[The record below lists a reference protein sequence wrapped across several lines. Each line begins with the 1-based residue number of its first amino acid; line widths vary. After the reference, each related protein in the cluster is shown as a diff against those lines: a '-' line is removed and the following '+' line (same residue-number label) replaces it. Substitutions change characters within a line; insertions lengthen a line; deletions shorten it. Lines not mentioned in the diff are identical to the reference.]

1 MNNLKHLLLDKL
13 NGTSLL
19 KHLINNYKYYRKYG
33 ILNTIIYFL
42 KGTFRR
48 YCPSL
53 KLSKGE
59 QIKRLLSKCNININ
73 KEGFIYNIDSYKVLN
88 NKKRILDNFTIDYSI
103 ILDNSLEDLINK
115 EKLIDNIDY
124 RNNVLNV
131 LEGINI
137 ILDKEINKLSDSK
150 RLDKDKYIG
159 YLNNIKNGKCKS
171 FEEALQR
178 ILFFNQLLW
187 QTNHML
193 NGLGRLDLLLD
204 KYYEKDKDNYTE
216 DEVINIIKDFLLK
229 LHDNYWYKSNSLLGD
244 TGQIIILGGMLEDNT
259 YFTNDLTYYFI
270 RCIKD
275 LQIPDPKILLRVNKD
290 VPNRLMELSLS
301 CIKTGVGCPLLANDE
316 VIINNLIKFCYDKK
330 DAYNYVTSACWEP
343 LILGDSL
350 DQNNV
355 DSIVYIKPFN
365 KLLDEY
371 DLDKIDNIEQLLSVY
386 KTYLEDYLKDFLI
399 KNSFKWEEDPL
410 ISLFIT
416 SCNKRG
422 IDISNGGAK
431 YNNYGFTSVS
441 LPNLVNSILN
451 IETLVFKEHK
461 YTLKELNNARLN
473 NFKDESILKDIKNV
487 KERFGQDSDHIIDI
501 TNNII
506 NIVGDYLNDKRNI
519 FNGKYK
525 FGLSA
530 PSYISA
536 SYNVLASL
544 CGRHNYE
551 PFDVHISINK
561 YSNGYTELFSFA
573 SSLNYSNNSFNGNVI
588 DFIVSKTFI
597 EKNFDKFNLFLKLS
611 IDKGFFET
619 QMNVI
624 NSDILLRAKKN
635 PQEFPNLIV
644 RVWGFSAYFNDL
656 PDEYKDVI
664 IKRTLEY
671 EGKLS

>member
-115 EKLIDNIDY
+115 VKLIDNIDY

-137 ILDKEINKLSDSK
+137 ILDNEINKLSDSK
-150 RLDKDKYIG
+150 RLDKDKYLG

-270 RCIKD
+270 RCIKE

-290 VPNRLMELSLS
+290 VPKDLMELSLS

-316 VIINNLIKFCYDKK
+316 VIINNLIKFGYDKK

>member
-73 KEGFIYNIDSYKVLN
+73 KEGFIYSIDSYKVLN

-115 EKLIDNIDY
+115 VKLINNIDY
-124 RNNVLNV
+124 RNNALDV

-150 RLDKDKYIG
+150 RLDKEKYLG

-244 TGQIIILGGMLEDNT
+244 TGQIIILGGTLEDNT
-259 YFTNDLTYYFI
+259 YFSNDLTYYFI

-290 VPNRLMELSLS
+290 VPKDLMELSLS

-316 VIINNLIKFCYDKK
+316 VIINNLIKFGYDKK
-330 DAYNYVTSACWEP
+330 DAYSYVTSACWEP

-371 DLDKIDNIEQLLSVY
+371 DLDKIDNIEKLLSVY

>member
-33 ILNTIIYFL
+33 ILKTIIYFL

-73 KEGFIYNIDSYKVLN
+73 KEGFIYSIDSYKVLN
-88 NKKRILDNFTIDYSI
+88 NNKRILDNFTIDYSI

-131 LEGINI
+131 LDGINI

-150 RLDKDKYIG
+150 RLDKDKYLG
-159 YLNNIKNGKCKS
+159 YLNNIKDGKCKS

-216 DEVINIIKDFLLK
+216 DEIINIIKDFLLK

-244 TGQIIILGGMLEDNT
+244 TGQIIILGGTLEDNT
-259 YFTNDLTYYFI
+259 YFSNDLTYYFI
-270 RCIKD
+270 RCIKE

-290 VPNRLMELSLS
+290 VPKDLMELSLS

-316 VIINNLIKFCYDKK
+316 VIINNLIKFGYDKK

-371 DLDKIDNIEQLLSVY
+371 DLDKIDNIEKLLSVY

-506 NIVGDYLNDKRNI
+506 NTVGDYLNDKRNI

-544 CGRHNYE
+544 CGRRNYE

>member
-33 ILNTIIYFL
+33 VLKTIIYFL

-115 EKLIDNIDY
+115 VKLINNIDY
-124 RNNVLNV
+124 RNNALDV

-150 RLDKDKYIG
+150 RLDKEKYLG

-216 DEVINIIKDFLLK
+216 DEIINIIKDFLLK

-270 RCIKD
+270 RCIKE

-290 VPNRLMELSLS
+290 VPKDLMELSLS

-316 VIINNLIKFCYDKK
+316 VIINNLIKFGYDKK

>member
-1 MNNLKHLLLDKL
+1 MNNLKLLLLDKL

-115 EKLIDNIDY
+115 VKLIDNIDY

-131 LEGINI
+131 LDGINI
-137 ILDKEINKLSDSK
+137 ILEKEINKLSDSK
-150 RLDKDKYIG
+150 RLDKDKYLE
-159 YLNNIKNGKCKS
+159 YLSNIKNGKCKS

-290 VPNRLMELSLS
+290 VPKDLMELSLS

-316 VIINNLIKFCYDKK
+316 VIINNLIKFGYDKK

>member
-1 MNNLKHLLLDKL
+1 
-13 NGTSLL
+13 
-19 KHLINNYKYYRKYG
+19 
-33 ILNTIIYFL
+33 
-42 KGTFRR
+42 
-48 YCPSL
+48 
-53 KLSKGE
+53 
-59 QIKRLLSKCNININ
+59 
-73 KEGFIYNIDSYKVLN
+73 
-88 NKKRILDNFTIDYSI
+88 
-103 ILDNSLEDLINK
+103 
-115 EKLIDNIDY
+115 
-124 RNNVLNV
+124 
-131 LEGINI
+131 
-137 ILDKEINKLSDSK
+137 
-150 RLDKDKYIG
+150 
-159 YLNNIKNGKCKS
+159 
-171 FEEALQR
+171 
-178 ILFFNQLLW
+178 
-187 QTNHML
+187 ML

-244 TGQIIILGGMLEDNT
+244 TGQIIILGGTLEDNT
-259 YFTNDLTYYFI
+259 YFSNDLTYYFI

-316 VIINNLIKFCYDKK
+316 VIINNLIKFGYDKK

-371 DLDKIDNIEQLLSVY
+371 DLDKIDNIEKLLSVY

-501 TNNII
+501 TNNMI

>member
-115 EKLIDNIDY
+115 VKLIDNIDY

-137 ILDKEINKLSDSK
+137 ILDNEINKLSDSK
-150 RLDKDKYIG
+150 RLDKDKYLG

-244 TGQIIILGGMLEDNT
+244 TGQIIILGGTLEDNT

-290 VPNRLMELSLS
+290 VPKDLMELSLS

-316 VIINNLIKFCYDKK
+316 VIINNLIKFGYDKK

>member
-33 ILNTIIYFL
+33 VLNTIIYFL

-115 EKLIDNIDY
+115 VKLIDNIDY

-131 LEGINI
+131 LDGINI

-150 RLDKDKYIG
+150 RLDKDKYLE
-159 YLNNIKNGKCKS
+159 YLSNIKNGKCKS

-204 KYYEKDKDNYTE
+204 KYYEKDKNNYTE

-244 TGQIIILGGMLEDNT
+244 TGQIIILGGTLEDNT
-259 YFTNDLTYYFI
+259 YFSNDLTYYFI

-290 VPNRLMELSLS
+290 VPKDLMELSLS

-316 VIINNLIKFCYDKK
+316 VIINNLIKFGYDKK

-371 DLDKIDNIEQLLSVY
+371 DLDKIDNIEKLLSVY

-530 PSYISA
+530 PSYISL

>member
-33 ILNTIIYFL
+33 MLNTIIYFL

-88 NKKRILDNFTIDYSI
+88 NKNRILDNFTIDYSI

-115 EKLIDNIDY
+115 VKLIDNIDY
-124 RNNVLNV
+124 RNNLLNV

-137 ILDKEINKLSDSK
+137 ILDNEINKLSDSK
-150 RLDKDKYIG
+150 RLDKDKYLG

-216 DEVINIIKDFLLK
+216 DEIINIIKDFLLK

-244 TGQIIILGGMLEDNT
+244 TGQIIILGGTLEDNT

-270 RCIKD
+270 RCIKE

-290 VPNRLMELSLS
+290 VPMDLMELSLS

-316 VIINNLIKFCYDKK
+316 VIINNLIKFGYEKK

-386 KTYLEDYLKDFLI
+386 KTYLEEYLKDFLI

-501 TNNII
+501 TNNIV
-506 NIVGDYLNDKRNI
+506 NTVGDYLNDKRNI

-624 NSDILLRAKKN
+624 NSDILLKAKKN

>member
-33 ILNTIIYFL
+33 VLKTIIYFL

-73 KEGFIYNIDSYKVLN
+73 KEGFIYSIDSYKVLN

-131 LEGINI
+131 LEGINV

-150 RLDKDKYIG
+150 RLDKDKYLG
-159 YLNNIKNGKCKS
+159 YLNNIKNGKCKF

-216 DEVINIIKDFLLK
+216 DEIINIIKDFLLK

-244 TGQIIILGGMLEDNT
+244 TGQIIILGGTLEDNT
-259 YFTNDLTYYFI
+259 YFSNDLTYYFI

-290 VPNRLMELSLS
+290 VPNDLMELSLS

-316 VIINNLIKFCYDKK
+316 VIINNLIKFGYDKK
-330 DAYNYVTSACWEP
+330 DAYNYVISACWEP

-371 DLDKIDNIEQLLSVY
+371 DLDKIDNIEKLLSVY

-487 KERFGQDSDHIIDI
+487 KERFGQDNDHIIDI

-506 NIVGDYLNDKRNI
+506 NTVGDYLNDKRNI

-530 PSYISA
+530 PSYISL

>member
-115 EKLIDNIDY
+115 VKLIDNIDY

-150 RLDKDKYIG
+150 RLDKEKYLG

-216 DEVINIIKDFLLK
+216 DEIINIIKDFLLK

-270 RCIKD
+270 RCIKE

-290 VPNRLMELSLS
+290 VPKDLMELSLS

-316 VIINNLIKFCYDKK
+316 VIINNLIKFGYDKK

-371 DLDKIDNIEQLLSVY
+371 DLDKIDNIEKLLSVY

>member
-33 ILNTIIYFL
+33 VLNTIIYFL

-115 EKLIDNIDY
+115 VKLIDNIDY

-131 LEGINI
+131 LDGINI

-150 RLDKDKYIG
+150 RLDKDKYLE
-159 YLNNIKNGKCKS
+159 YLSNIKNGKCKS

-216 DEVINIIKDFLLK
+216 DEIINIIKDFLLK

-244 TGQIIILGGMLEDNT
+244 TGQIIILGGTLEDNT
-259 YFTNDLTYYFI
+259 YFSNDLTYYFI

-290 VPNRLMELSLS
+290 VPNQLMELSLS

-316 VIINNLIKFCYDKK
+316 VIINNLIKFGYDKK

-371 DLDKIDNIEQLLSVY
+371 DLDKIDNIEKLLSVY
-386 KTYLEDYLKDFLI
+386 KTYLEEYLKDFLI

-544 CGRHNYE
+544 CGRRNYE

>member
-73 KEGFIYNIDSYKVLN
+73 KEGFIYSIDSYKVLN

-115 EKLIDNIDY
+115 VKLINNIDY
-124 RNNVLNV
+124 RNNALDV

-150 RLDKDKYIG
+150 RLDKEKYLG

-216 DEVINIIKDFLLK
+216 DEIINIIKDFLLK

-244 TGQIIILGGMLEDNT
+244 TGQIIILGGTLEDNT
-259 YFTNDLTYYFI
+259 YFSNDLTYYFI

-290 VPNRLMELSLS
+290 VPKDLMELSLS

-316 VIINNLIKFCYDKK
+316 VIINNLIKFGYDKK

-371 DLDKIDNIEQLLSVY
+371 DLDKIDNIEKLLSVY

-399 KNSFKWEEDPL
+399 KNSFRWEEDPL

>member
-1 MNNLKHLLLDKL
+1 MNNLKLLLLDKL

-115 EKLIDNIDY
+115 VKLIDNIDY

-244 TGQIIILGGMLEDNT
+244 TGQIIILGGTLEDNT

-290 VPNRLMELSLS
+290 VPKDLMELSLS

-316 VIINNLIKFCYDKK
+316 VIINNLIKFGYDKK

-371 DLDKIDNIEQLLSVY
+371 DLDKIDNIEKLLSVY

>member
-115 EKLIDNIDY
+115 VKLINNIDY
-124 RNNVLNV
+124 RNNALDV

-150 RLDKDKYIG
+150 RLDKEKYLG

-244 TGQIIILGGMLEDNT
+244 TGQIIILGGTLEDNT
-259 YFTNDLTYYFI
+259 YFSNDLTYYFI

-290 VPNRLMELSLS
+290 VPKDLMELSLS

-316 VIINNLIKFCYDKK
+316 VIINNLIKFGYDKK

-371 DLDKIDNIEQLLSVY
+371 DLDKIDNIEKLLSVY

-487 KERFGQDSDHIIDI
+487 KERFGQDNDHIIDI
-501 TNNII
+501 TNNIV
-506 NIVGDYLNDKRNI
+506 NIVGNYLNDKRNI

-544 CGRHNYE
+544 CGRRNYE

>member
-33 ILNTIIYFL
+33 VLKTIIYFL

-59 QIKRLLSKCNININ
+59 QIKRLLSICNININ
-73 KEGFIYNIDSYKVLN
+73 KEGFIYSIDSYKVLN
-88 NKKRILDNFTIDYSI
+88 NNKRILDNFTIDYSI

-115 EKLIDNIDY
+115 VKLIDNIDY
-124 RNNVLNV
+124 RNNILNV

-150 RLDKDKYIG
+150 RLDKDKYLG
-159 YLNNIKNGKCKS
+159 YLNNIKNGKSKS

-216 DEVINIIKDFLLK
+216 DEIINIIKDFLLK

-244 TGQIIILGGMLEDNT
+244 TGQIIILGGTLEDNT
-259 YFTNDLTYYFI
+259 YFSNDLTYYFI

-290 VPNRLMELSLS
+290 VPNHLMELSLS

-316 VIINNLIKFCYDKK
+316 VIINNLIKFGYEKK

-371 DLDKIDNIEQLLSVY
+371 DLDKIDNIEKLLSVY
-386 KTYLEDYLKDFLI
+386 KTYLEEYLKDFLI

-487 KERFGQDSDHIIDI
+487 KERFGQDNDHIIDI

-530 PSYISA
+530 PSYISL

>member
-115 EKLIDNIDY
+115 VKLIDNIDY

-150 RLDKDKYIG
+150 RLDKEKYLG

-244 TGQIIILGGMLEDNT
+244 TGQIIILGGTLEDNT

-270 RCIKD
+270 RCIKE

-290 VPNRLMELSLS
+290 VPKDLMELSLS

-316 VIINNLIKFCYDKK
+316 VIINNLIKFGYDKK

-371 DLDKIDNIEQLLSVY
+371 DLDKIDNIEKLLSVY

-544 CGRHNYE
+544 CGRRNYE

>member
-73 KEGFIYNIDSYKVLN
+73 KEGFIYSIDSYKVLN

-115 EKLIDNIDY
+115 VKLIDNIDY
-124 RNNVLNV
+124 RNNLLNV

-150 RLDKDKYIG
+150 RLDKDKYLG

-216 DEVINIIKDFLLK
+216 DEIINIIKDFLLK

-244 TGQIIILGGMLEDNT
+244 TGQIIILGGTLEDNT

-290 VPNRLMELSLS
+290 VPNDLMELSLS

-316 VIINNLIKFCYDKK
+316 VIINNLIKFGYEKK

-371 DLDKIDNIEQLLSVY
+371 DLDKIDNIKKLLSVY
-386 KTYLEDYLKDFLI
+386 KTYLEEYLKDFLI

>member
-73 KEGFIYNIDSYKVLN
+73 KEGFIYSIDSYKVLN
-88 NKKRILDNFTIDYSI
+88 NKNRILDNFTIDYSI

-115 EKLIDNIDY
+115 VKLIDNIDY

-131 LEGINI
+131 LEGINV
-137 ILDKEINKLSDSK
+137 ILDNEINKLRDSK
-150 RLDKDKYIG
+150 RLDKDKYLG

-216 DEVINIIKDFLLK
+216 DEIINIIKDFLLK

-244 TGQIIILGGMLEDNT
+244 TGQIIILGGTLEDNT
-259 YFTNDLTYYFI
+259 YFSNDLTYYFI

-316 VIINNLIKFCYDKK
+316 VIINNLIKFGYDKK

-371 DLDKIDNIEQLLSVY
+371 DLDKIDNIEKLLSVY

-487 KERFGQDSDHIIDI
+487 KERFGQDNDHIIDI
-501 TNNII
+501 TNNIV
-506 NIVGDYLNDKRNI
+506 NTVGDYLNDKRNI

-530 PSYISA
+530 PSYISL

>member
-33 ILNTIIYFL
+33 LLKTIIYFL

-73 KEGFIYNIDSYKVLN
+73 KEGFIYSIDSYKVLN
-88 NKKRILDNFTIDYSI
+88 NNKRILDNFTIDYSI

-115 EKLIDNIDY
+115 VKLIDNIDY
-124 RNNVLNV
+124 RNNILNV

-150 RLDKDKYIG
+150 RLDKDKYLG
-159 YLNNIKNGKCKS
+159 YLNNIKDGKCKS

-216 DEVINIIKDFLLK
+216 DEIINIIKDFLLK

-244 TGQIIILGGMLEDNT
+244 TGQIIILGGTLEDNT
-259 YFTNDLTYYFI
+259 YFSNDLTYYFI

-316 VIINNLIKFCYDKK
+316 VIINNLIKFGYDKK

-371 DLDKIDNIEQLLSVY
+371 DLDKIDNIEKLLSVY

-506 NIVGDYLNDKRNI
+506 NTVGDYLNDKRNI

-530 PSYISA
+530 PSYISL

>member
-115 EKLIDNIDY
+115 VKLINNIDY
-124 RNNVLNV
+124 RNNALDV

-150 RLDKDKYIG
+150 RLDKDKYLG
-159 YLNNIKNGKCKS
+159 YLSNIKNGKCKS

-216 DEVINIIKDFLLK
+216 DEIINIIKDFLLK

-244 TGQIIILGGMLEDNT
+244 TGQIIILGGTLEDNT

-290 VPNRLMELSLS
+290 VPKDLMELSLS

-316 VIINNLIKFCYDKK
+316 VIINNLIKFGYDKK

-371 DLDKIDNIEQLLSVY
+371 DLDKIDNIEKLLSVY

-461 YTLKELNNARLN
+461 YTLKELNNARLS

-487 KERFGQDSDHIIDI
+487 KERFGQDNDHIIDI

-544 CGRHNYE
+544 CGRRNYE

>member
-33 ILNTIIYFL
+33 VLNTIIYFL

-115 EKLIDNIDY
+115 VKLIDNIDY

-131 LEGINI
+131 LDGINI

-150 RLDKDKYIG
+150 RLDKDKYLE
-159 YLNNIKNGKCKS
+159 YLSNIKNGKCKS

-204 KYYEKDKDNYTE
+204 KYYEKDKNNYTE

-244 TGQIIILGGMLEDNT
+244 TGQIIILGGTLDDNT

-290 VPNRLMELSLS
+290 VPNQLMELSLS

-316 VIINNLIKFCYDKK
+316 VIINNLIKFGYDKK

-386 KTYLEDYLKDFLI
+386 KTYLEEYLKDFLI

-506 NIVGDYLNDKRNI
+506 NTVGDYLNDKRNI

-544 CGRHNYE
+544 CGRRNYE

>member
-115 EKLIDNIDY
+115 VKLINNIDY
-124 RNNVLNV
+124 RNNALDV

-150 RLDKDKYIG
+150 RLDKEKYLG
-159 YLNNIKNGKCKS
+159 YLSNIKNGKCKS

-216 DEVINIIKDFLLK
+216 DEIINIIKDFLLK

-244 TGQIIILGGMLEDNT
+244 TGQIIILGGTLEDNT
-259 YFTNDLTYYFI
+259 YFSNDLTYYFI

-290 VPNRLMELSLS
+290 VPKDLMELSLS

-316 VIINNLIKFCYDKK
+316 VIINNLIKFGYDKK

-371 DLDKIDNIEQLLSVY
+371 DLDKIDNIEKLLSVY

-399 KNSFKWEEDPL
+399 KNSFRWEEDPL

-487 KERFGQDSDHIIDI
+487 KERFGQDNDHIIDI
-501 TNNII
+501 TNNIV
-506 NIVGDYLNDKRNI
+506 NIVGNYLNDKRNI

>member
-19 KHLINNYKYYRKYG
+19 KYLINNYKYYRKYG
-33 ILNTIIYFL
+33 VLKTIIYFL

-73 KEGFIYNIDSYKVLN
+73 KEGFIYSIDSYKVLN

-131 LEGINI
+131 LEGINV

-150 RLDKDKYIG
+150 RLDKDKYLG
-159 YLNNIKNGKCKS
+159 YLNNIKNGKCKF

-216 DEVINIIKDFLLK
+216 DEIINIIKDFLLK

-244 TGQIIILGGMLEDNT
+244 TGQIIILGGTLEDNT
-259 YFTNDLTYYFI
+259 YFSNDLTYYFI

-290 VPNRLMELSLS
+290 VPNDLMELSLS

-316 VIINNLIKFCYDKK
+316 VIINNLIKFGYDKK
-330 DAYNYVTSACWEP
+330 DAYNYVISACWEP

-371 DLDKIDNIEQLLSVY
+371 DLDKIDNIEKLLSVY

-487 KERFGQDSDHIIDI
+487 KERFGQDNDHIIDI

-506 NIVGDYLNDKRNI
+506 NTVGDYLNDKRNI

-530 PSYISA
+530 PSYISL

>member
-33 ILNTIIYFL
+33 VLNTIVYFL
-42 KGTFRR
+42 KGAFRR

-73 KEGFIYNIDSYKVLN
+73 KEGFIYSIDSYKVLN

-115 EKLIDNIDY
+115 VKLIDNIDY

-137 ILDKEINKLSDSK
+137 ILDKEINKLRDSK

-216 DEVINIIKDFLLK
+216 DEIINIIKDFLLK

-244 TGQIIILGGMLEDNT
+244 TGQIIILGGTLEDNT
-259 YFTNDLTYYFI
+259 YFSNDLTYYFI

-290 VPNRLMELSLS
+290 VPNHLMELSLS

-316 VIINNLIKFCYDKK
+316 VIINNLIKFGYEKK

-371 DLDKIDNIEQLLSVY
+371 DLDKIDNIEKLLSVY
-386 KTYLEDYLKDFLI
+386 KTYLEEYLKDFLI

>member
-33 ILNTIIYFL
+33 VLKTIIYFL

-73 KEGFIYNIDSYKVLN
+73 KEGFIYSIDSYKVLN
-88 NKKRILDNFTIDYSI
+88 NKNRILDNFTIDYSI

-115 EKLIDNIDY
+115 VKLIDNIDY
-124 RNNVLNV
+124 RNNILNV

-150 RLDKDKYIG
+150 RLDKDKYLG
-159 YLNNIKNGKCKS
+159 YLNNIKDGKCKS

-204 KYYEKDKDNYTE
+204 KYYEKDKDNYSE
-216 DEVINIIKDFLLK
+216 DEIINIIKDFLLK

-244 TGQIIILGGMLEDNT
+244 TGQIIILGGTLEDNT

-290 VPNRLMELSLS
+290 VPMDLMELSLS

-316 VIINNLIKFCYDKK
+316 VIINNLIKFGYDKK

-371 DLDKIDNIEQLLSVY
+371 DLDKIDNIEKLLSVY

-416 SCNKRG
+416 NCNKRG

-441 LPNLVNSILN
+441 LPNVVNSILN

-487 KERFGQDSDHIIDI
+487 KERFGQDSNHIIDI

-506 NIVGDYLNDKRNI
+506 NTVGDYLNDKRNI

-530 PSYISA
+530 PSYISL

>member
-115 EKLIDNIDY
+115 VKLIDNIDY

-150 RLDKDKYIG
+150 RLDKDKYLG

-216 DEVINIIKDFLLK
+216 DEIINIIKDFLLK

-244 TGQIIILGGMLEDNT
+244 TGQIIILGGTLEDNT

-290 VPNRLMELSLS
+290 VPNQLMELSLS

-316 VIINNLIKFCYDKK
+316 VIINNLIKFGYDKK

>member
-33 ILNTIIYFL
+33 VLNTIIYFL

-115 EKLIDNIDY
+115 VKLIDNIDY

-131 LEGINI
+131 LDGINI

-150 RLDKDKYIG
+150 RLDKDKYLE
-159 YLNNIKNGKCKS
+159 YLSNIKNGKCKS

-204 KYYEKDKDNYTE
+204 KYYEKDKNNYTE

-244 TGQIIILGGMLEDNT
+244 TGQIIILGGTLEDNT
-259 YFTNDLTYYFI
+259 YFSNDLTYYFI

-290 VPNRLMELSLS
+290 VPKDLMELSLS

-316 VIINNLIKFCYDKK
+316 VIINNLIKFGYDKK

-371 DLDKIDNIEQLLSVY
+371 DLDKIDNIEKLLSVY

-544 CGRHNYE
+544 CGRRNYE

>member
-33 ILNTIIYFL
+33 VLKTIIYFL

-115 EKLIDNIDY
+115 VKLINNIDY
-124 RNNVLNV
+124 RNNALDV

-150 RLDKDKYIG
+150 RLDKEKYLG

-216 DEVINIIKDFLLK
+216 DVKDFLLK

-290 VPNRLMELSLS
+290 VPMDLMELSLS

-316 VIINNLIKFCYDKK
+316 VIINNLIKFGYDKK

-371 DLDKIDNIEQLLSVY
+371 DLDKIDNIEKLLSVY

>member
-33 ILNTIIYFL
+33 VLNTIIYFL

-115 EKLIDNIDY
+115 VKLIDNIDY

-131 LEGINI
+131 LDGINI

-150 RLDKDKYIG
+150 RLDKDKYLE
-159 YLNNIKNGKCKS
+159 YLSNIKNGKCKS

-204 KYYEKDKDNYTE
+204 KYYEKDKNNYTE

-244 TGQIIILGGMLEDNT
+244 TGQIIILGGTLEDNT
-259 YFTNDLTYYFI
+259 YFSNDLTYYFI

-290 VPNRLMELSLS
+290 VPKDLMELSLS

-316 VIINNLIKFCYDKK
+316 VIINNLIKFGYDKK

-371 DLDKIDNIEQLLSVY
+371 DLDKIDNIEKLLSVY
-386 KTYLEDYLKDFLI
+386 KTYLEEYLKDFLI

-506 NIVGDYLNDKRNI
+506 NTVGDYLNDKRNI

-544 CGRHNYE
+544 CGRRNYE

>member
-1 MNNLKHLLLDKL
+1 MNNLKLLLLDKL

-115 EKLIDNIDY
+115 VKLIDNIDY

-244 TGQIIILGGMLEDNT
+244 TGQIIILGGTLEDNT

-270 RCIKD
+270 RCIKE

-290 VPNRLMELSLS
+290 VPKDLMELSLS

-316 VIINNLIKFCYDKK
+316 VIINNLIKFGYDKK

-371 DLDKIDNIEQLLSVY
+371 DLDKIDNIEKLLSVY

>member
-33 ILNTIIYFL
+33 MLNTIIYFL

-88 NKKRILDNFTIDYSI
+88 NKNRILDNFTIDYSI

-115 EKLIDNIDY
+115 VKLIDNIDY
-124 RNNVLNV
+124 RNNLLNV

-137 ILDKEINKLSDSK
+137 ILDNEINKLSDSK
-150 RLDKDKYIG
+150 RLDKEKYLG

-216 DEVINIIKDFLLK
+216 DEIINIIKDFLLK

-244 TGQIIILGGMLEDNT
+244 TGQIIILGGILEDNT

-270 RCIKD
+270 RCIKE

-290 VPNRLMELSLS
+290 VPMDLMELSLS

-316 VIINNLIKFCYDKK
+316 VIINNLIKFGYEKK

-371 DLDKIDNIEQLLSVY
+371 DLDMIDNIEKLLSVY
-386 KTYLEDYLKDFLI
+386 KTYLEEYLKDFLI

-501 TNNII
+501 TNNIV
-506 NIVGDYLNDKRNI
+506 NTVGDYLNDKRNI

-635 PQEFPNLIV
+635 PLEFPNLIV

>member
-33 ILNTIIYFL
+33 VLNTIIYFL

-115 EKLIDNIDY
+115 VKLIDNIDY

-131 LEGINI
+131 LDGINI

-150 RLDKDKYIG
+150 RLDKDKYLE
-159 YLNNIKNGKCKS
+159 YLSNIKNGKCKS

-204 KYYEKDKDNYTE
+204 KYYEKDKNNYTE

-244 TGQIIILGGMLEDNT
+244 TGQIIILGGTLEDNT

-290 VPNRLMELSLS
+290 VPKDLMELSLS

-316 VIINNLIKFCYDKK
+316 VIINNLIKFGYDKK

-371 DLDKIDNIEQLLSVY
+371 DLDKIDNIEKLLSVY
-386 KTYLEDYLKDFLI
+386 KTYLEEYLKDFLI

-506 NIVGDYLNDKRNI
+506 NTVGDYLNDKRNI

-544 CGRHNYE
+544 CGRRNYE

>member
-1 MNNLKHLLLDKL
+1 MNNLKLLLLDKL

-131 LEGINI
+131 LEEINI
-137 ILDKEINKLSDSK
+137 ILDKEINKLRDSK
-150 RLDKDKYIG
+150 RLDKEKYIG
-159 YLNNIKNGKCKS
+159 YLSNIKNGKCKS

-290 VPNRLMELSLS
+290 VPMDLMELSLS

-316 VIINNLIKFCYDKK
+316 VIINNLIKFGYEKK

-371 DLDKIDNIEQLLSVY
+371 DLDKIDNIEKLLSVY

-501 TNNII
+501 TNNMI

-544 CGRHNYE
+544 CGRRNYE

>member
-33 ILNTIIYFL
+33 ILKTIIYFL

-73 KEGFIYNIDSYKVLN
+73 KEGFIYSIDSYKVLN

-115 EKLIDNIDY
+115 VKLINNIDY

-131 LEGINI
+131 LDGINI

-150 RLDKDKYIG
+150 RLDKDKYLG
-159 YLNNIKNGKCKS
+159 YLNNIKDGKCKS

-216 DEVINIIKDFLLK
+216 DEIINIIKDFLLK

-244 TGQIIILGGMLEDNT
+244 TGQIIILGGTLEDNT
-259 YFTNDLTYYFI
+259 YFSNDLTYYFI

-290 VPNRLMELSLS
+290 VPKDLMELSLS

-316 VIINNLIKFCYDKK
+316 VIINNLIKFGYEKK

-371 DLDKIDNIEQLLSVY
+371 DLDKIDNIEKLLSVY

-506 NIVGDYLNDKRNI
+506 NIVGDYLSDKRNI

>member
-33 ILNTIIYFL
+33 VLKTIIYFL

-73 KEGFIYNIDSYKVLN
+73 KEGFIYSIDSYKVLN
-88 NKKRILDNFTIDYSI
+88 NNKRILDNFTIDYSI

-115 EKLIDNIDY
+115 VKLIDNIDY

-137 ILDKEINKLSDSK
+137 ILDNEINKLSDSK
-150 RLDKDKYIG
+150 RLDKDKYLG
-159 YLNNIKNGKCKS
+159 YLNNIKDGKCKS

-216 DEVINIIKDFLLK
+216 DEIINIIKDFLLK

-244 TGQIIILGGMLEDNT
+244 TGQIIILGGTLEDNT

-290 VPNRLMELSLS
+290 VPNHLMELSLS

-316 VIINNLIKFCYDKK
+316 VIINNLIKFGYDKK

-371 DLDKIDNIEQLLSVY
+371 DLDKIDNIKKLLSVY

-506 NIVGDYLNDKRNI
+506 NTVGDYLNDKRNI

-530 PSYISA
+530 PSYISL

>member
-131 LEGINI
+131 LDGINI

-150 RLDKDKYIG
+150 RLDKEKYLG

-216 DEVINIIKDFLLK
+216 DEIINIIKDFLLK

-244 TGQIIILGGMLEDNT
+244 TGQIIILGGTLEDNT

-290 VPNRLMELSLS
+290 VPKDLMELSLS

-316 VIINNLIKFCYDKK
+316 VIINNLIKFGYDKK

-371 DLDKIDNIEQLLSVY
+371 DLDKIDNIEKLLSVY

-461 YTLKELNNARLN
+461 YTLKELNNARLS

-487 KERFGQDSDHIIDI
+487 KERFGQDNDHIIDI

>member
-88 NKKRILDNFTIDYSI
+88 NNKRILDNFTIDYSI

-115 EKLIDNIDY
+115 VKLIDNIDY

-131 LEGINI
+131 LDGINI

-150 RLDKDKYIG
+150 RLDKDKYLG

-216 DEVINIIKDFLLK
+216 DEIINIIKDFLLK

-244 TGQIIILGGMLEDNT
+244 TGQIIILGGTLEDNT

-270 RCIKD
+270 KCIKD

-290 VPNRLMELSLS
+290 VPNHLMELSLS

-316 VIINNLIKFCYDKK
+316 VIINNLIKFGYDKK

-371 DLDKIDNIEQLLSVY
+371 DLDKIDNIEKLLSVY

-441 LPNLVNSILN
+441 LPNVVNSILN

-506 NIVGDYLNDKRNI
+506 NTVGDYLNDKRNI

-544 CGRHNYE
+544 CGRRNYE

>member
-33 ILNTIIYFL
+33 VLKTIIYFL

-73 KEGFIYNIDSYKVLN
+73 KEGFIYSIDSYKVLN
-88 NKKRILDNFTIDYSI
+88 NKNRILDNFTIDYSI

-124 RNNVLNV
+124 RNNILNV

-150 RLDKDKYIG
+150 RLDKDKYLG

-216 DEVINIIKDFLLK
+216 DEIINIIKDFLLK

-244 TGQIIILGGMLEDNT
+244 TGQIIILGGTLEDNT
-259 YFTNDLTYYFI
+259 YFSNDLTYYFI

-290 VPNRLMELSLS
+290 VPNHLMELSLS

-316 VIINNLIKFCYDKK
+316 VIINNLIKFGYDKK

-371 DLDKIDNIEQLLSVY
+371 DLDKIDNIEKLLSVY

-431 YNNYGFTSVS
+431 YNNYGITSVS

-487 KERFGQDSDHIIDI
+487 KERFGQDNDHIIDI

-530 PSYISA
+530 PSYISL

>member
-33 ILNTIIYFL
+33 VLNTIIYFL

-73 KEGFIYNIDSYKVLN
+73 KEGFIYSIDSYKVLN

-115 EKLIDNIDY
+115 VKLIDNIDY

-150 RLDKDKYIG
+150 RLDKDKYLG

-216 DEVINIIKDFLLK
+216 DEIINIIKDFLLK

-244 TGQIIILGGMLEDNT
+244 TGQIIILGGTLEDNT

-316 VIINNLIKFCYDKK
+316 VIINNLIKFGYEKK

-371 DLDKIDNIEQLLSVY
+371 DLDKIDNIEKLLSVY

-501 TNNII
+501 TNNIV
-506 NIVGDYLNDKRNI
+506 NTVGDYLNDKRNI

-530 PSYISA
+530 PSYISL